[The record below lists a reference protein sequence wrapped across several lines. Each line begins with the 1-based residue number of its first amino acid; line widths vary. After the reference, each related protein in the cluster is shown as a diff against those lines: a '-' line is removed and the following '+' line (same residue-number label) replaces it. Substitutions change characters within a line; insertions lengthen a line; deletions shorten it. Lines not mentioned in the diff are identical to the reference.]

1 MLMVGEA
8 ELRRRFGY
16 ALQRAIE
23 ARDTSER
30 QLSIKLGIDAR
41 KIARWR
47 SGGGL
52 PDLYQTQALIDA
64 LRVKEE
70 LFKNPPE
77 VPEQPAYPIEDYLL
91 DDVVE
96 RAAGVAVDESRHKP
110 SGDADPEPEPMGNA
124 GPQAPQPD
132 RGR

>member
-1 MLMVGEA
+1 M
-8 ELRRRFGY
+8 
-16 ALQRAIE
+16 
-23 ARDTSER
+23 
-30 QLSIKLGIDAR
+30 
-41 KIARWR
+41 
-47 SGGGL
+47 

-132 RGR
+132 RLTPQLGLACAQQRPQDKLKLPDPPRNLPLAQLRVPQLVACLKGRVRISQWP